1 MVAQFSGNDNK
12 GNQEWPKRITTK
24 MVNRIERKL
33 GRALYR
39 AKSPHIEIRIGN
51 YKKNFLALVNSGAE
65 INTISVAAA
74 VASNLIVSRIQPAMF
89 GGNTISVSMANGAA
103 H

>member
-1 MVAQFSGNDNK
+1 
-12 GNQEWPKRITTK
+12 

-51 YKKNFLALVNSGAE
+51 CEKNFLALVDSGAE
-65 INTISVAAA
+65 INTISVVVA
-74 VASNLIVSRIQPAMF
+74 VASNLIVSRIQPTMF
-89 GGNTISVSMANGAA
+89 GGNIISVSMANRAA
-103 H
+103 Y

>member
-39 AKSPHIEIRIGN
+39 AKSPYIEIRIGN
-51 YKKNFLALVNSGAE
+51 YEKNFLALVNSGAE
-65 INTISVAAA
+65 INTISVVVA
-74 VASNLIVSRIQPAMF
+74 VASNLIVSRI
-89 GGNTISVSMANGAA
+89 
-103 H
+103 